1 VPDVLRLAV
10 VPALA
15 RDSPTVEPRWLVM
28 RREARADIATSA
40 RLSAA
45 VDNAGSNAQPS
56 AAIRSQ
62 VRW

>member
-1 VPDVLRLAV
+1 
-10 VPALA
+10 
-15 RDSPTVEPRWLVM
+15 M